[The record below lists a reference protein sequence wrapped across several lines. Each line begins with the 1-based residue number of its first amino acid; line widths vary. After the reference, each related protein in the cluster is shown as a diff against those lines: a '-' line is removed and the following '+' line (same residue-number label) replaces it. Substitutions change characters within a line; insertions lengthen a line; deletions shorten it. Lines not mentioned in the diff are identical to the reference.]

1 MSTTLTD
8 RDIVV
13 RPLVTEKTLRQAE
26 RHNAYTFEVHRRAN
40 KVQIRQAI
48 ERIFNV
54 KVTGV
59 RTQNLIGKF
68 KRVGR
73 FVGSTGDWK
82 KAIVTLRD
90 GDSIDF
96 Y

>member
-1 MSTTLTD
+1 MANALTD
-8 RDIVV
+8 QDIVV
-13 RPLVTEKTLRQAE
+13 RPVVTEKTLRQAE

-40 KVQIRQAI
+40 KVQVRQAI
-48 ERIFNV
+48 ERIFSV

-59 RTQNLIGKF
+59 RTQNVLGKF
-68 KRVGR
+68 RRMGR
-73 FVGSTGDWK
+73 YVGSTGDWK
-82 KAIVTLRD
+82 KAIVTLRS